1 MATDKASPPFGA
13 TAGAA
18 GAPPQGGQ
26 GADAAARLRTKIVAL
41 AVVPLLI
48 TLALVT
54 AVVRYQAH
62 DLAQRERALVEQ
74 SYLEQRR
81 SELRSYVEL
90 AVSTV
95 RPLYESGRDDPQ
107 LREEAMRRLAAL
119 DYGSDGYF
127 FVYDLQG
134 RSLMHSRQ
142 PELVGQLLWDLR
154 DPQGRPTIQQLIE
167 RANAGGGFVEYAWPK
182 PSGGGRL
189 APKLGYVIALPHWN
203 WMVGTGLYLDDI
215 EATQAGLER
224 QVGANVG
231 ATMWWIAGF
240 AALGLGAISACG
252 LLLNLSEH
260 RTAEARMRLLARR
273 VVQSQEEE
281 RGHLARELHDGTSQT
296 LVSAKLLIESAVE
309 DIERERPAPATLG
322 TALQHLNEAL
332 GEVRR
337 LSHELRPALLDTLG
351 LPAALEHLARA
362 FGEHG
367 PVAAAADVA
376 QPPQPLPRDVTTAL
390 FRVAQEALT
399 NVRKHAHARN
409 VHVTL
414 ECVGGGVQLEVRDDG
429 RGFDPAALQH
439 DPHRGIG
446 LRNMHER
453 MEAIGGR
460 LQVRSG
466 PGGTRVVAEVPGDRM
481 PSA

>member
-1 MATDKASPPFGA
+1 MRRASGG
-13 TAGAA
+13 TA
-18 GAPPQGGQ
+18 APPWQ

-41 AVVPLLI
+41 AVLPLLI

-54 AVVRYQAH
+54 ALVRHQAQ
-62 DLAQRERALVEQ
+62 DLARRERALVEQ
-74 SYLEQRR
+74 AYLEQRR
-81 SELRSYVEL
+81 GELRSYVQL

-95 RPLYESGRDDPQ
+95 RPLYDSGRDDPGA
-107 LREEAMRRLAAL
+107 REEAMRRLAAL

-142 PELVGQLLWDLR
+142 PELVGRMLWDLR

-167 RANAGGGFVEYAWPK
+167 RARAGGGYVEYAWPK
-182 PSGGGRL
+182 PSSGGQL
-189 APKLGYVIALPHWN
+189 APKLGYVTALPRWN

-240 AALGLGAISACG
+240 AALGLAAISATG

-260 RTAEARMRLLARR
+260 RVAEARMRLLARR

-281 RGHLARELHDGTSQT
+281 RAHLARELHDGTSQT
-296 LVSAKLLIESAVE
+296 LVSAKLLIETAVE
-309 DIERERPAPATLG
+309 DIERERPAPPTLA
-322 TALQHLNEAL
+322 TALQHLNDAL
-332 GEVRR
+332 SEVRH

-351 LPAALEHLARA
+351 LPAALEHLVRA

-376 QPPQPLPRDVTTAL
+376 PPPQPLPQEVTTAL

-399 NVRKHAHARN
+399 NVRKHAQARQ

-414 ECVGGGVQLEVRDDG
+414 EFVGGGVQLEVRDDG
-429 RGFDPAALQH
+429 RGFDAQALQQ

-453 MEAIGGR
+453 MEAVGGH
-460 LQVRSG
+460 LQVRAG

-481 PSA
+481 RSL